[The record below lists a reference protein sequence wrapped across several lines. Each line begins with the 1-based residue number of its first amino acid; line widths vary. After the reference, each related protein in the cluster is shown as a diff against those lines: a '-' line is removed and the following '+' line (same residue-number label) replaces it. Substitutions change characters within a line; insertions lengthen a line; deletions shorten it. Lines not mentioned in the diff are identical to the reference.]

1 MEKQDQDL
9 SQKQE
14 RQEQEPQKYE
24 ALDKVEKQL
33 NAVPIE
39 KRKLYFFLFF
49 GALVAFIIIKLIL
62 TLSLP
67 NSSSSEI
74 KEDDKV
80 KMTIEDMKNIPIYV
94 GDTLTKDQLELLDSI
109 K

>member
-14 RQEQEPQKYE
+14 HQEQEPQKYE

>member
-1 MEKQDQDL
+1 MEKKNQEL

-14 RQEQEPQKYE
+14 RQEQEPKKYE

-67 NSSSSEI
+67 NSSSEI
-74 KEDDKV
+74 KEDAKV

-94 GDTLTKDQLELLDSI
+94 SDTLSKDQLELLDSI